1 MKIKRI
7 SYIESGS
14 PRHHIFSKYTM
25 PRIGTV
31 LLATIMKEKGCEVK
45 SFIEDISDPDWTFI
59 ENSDLVCISSLTST
73 VVRAYS
79 TAQRLKAKG
88 IPVIMGGAHPTF
100 IPEEALQYADFVVRG
115 EGDLTL
121 PELISYLD
129 SGTPSIEK
137 IPGLS
142 YRDKA
147 GNVFHNPDRQF
158 LNNWELDDLPIPDFS
173 LVHKWGPSFTYPV
186 STSRGCPF
194 QCKFCSVIHMFGRD
208 YRFKSTGSVLKEL
221 RYVRS
226 VSDATRFF
234 VDDNFTANRKRTKE
248 LLREMISEKLT
259 SPWTAQVRTDVAAD
273 PELLRLMADAGCHT
287 VHVGFESINPR
298 TLEQYNKKQT
308 LEDIIRS
315 IRVVKGHGIHIHGMF
330 VIGAD
335 TDDLKAIKQ
344 TVDFALDNG
353 IETAQF
359 MALTPLPGSLLFA
372 EMRDSGRLLH
382 TDWDKY
388 DAHHVVF
395 RHPLISSNTLQ
406 SEILKGMGHFY
417 SWKYI
422 LKHMAKLD
430 LHYAAIGIYGKKSV
444 NKALSQLA
452 AYRNN
457 MLLNNRDNNRISAE

>member
-1 MKIKRI
+1 
-7 SYIESGS
+7 
-14 PRHHIFSKYTM
+14 M

-158 LNNWELDDLPIPDFS
+158 LNNRELDDLPIPDFS

-298 TLEQYNKKQT
+298 TLEQYNK
-308 LEDIIRS
+308 IRS

-330 VIGAD
+330 VLGAD

-359 MALTPLPGSLLFA
+359 MALTPLPGSLLFE

-395 RHPLISSNTLQ
+395 RHPLISSDTLQ

-444 NKALSQLA
+444 NKALSQFT

-457 MLLNNRDNNRISAE
+457 LLMNNRDNKRILAK